1 MDVKSTFN
9 NVEKTFL
16 GKRMDELGVGADLIR
31 WTISFMTDQKVKLAL
46 DGEVREPN
54 VVDTGVLRAL
64 QPHPSCSSHIFP
76 ESLTRWKG
84 LPQGSEGYPLW
95 TT

>member
-16 GKRMDELGVGADLIR
+16 GKRMDELGVGAGLIR

-54 VVDTGVLRAL
+54 VVDTGVLRL
-64 QPHPSCSSHIFP
+64 SSRTHPVHHISFRN
-76 ESLTRWKG
+76 L
-84 LPQGSEGYPLW
+84 
-95 TT
+95 